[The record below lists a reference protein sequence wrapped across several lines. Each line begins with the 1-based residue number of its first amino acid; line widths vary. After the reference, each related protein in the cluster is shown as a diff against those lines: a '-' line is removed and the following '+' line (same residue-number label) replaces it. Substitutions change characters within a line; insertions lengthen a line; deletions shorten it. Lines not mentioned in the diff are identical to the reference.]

1 MLSRLVTLLLCLSA
15 IGLLPSAPGAL
26 AATER
31 PTIVLIHGAWSG
43 PSAWDQTVAQLRRDG
58 FQTETPRLDLL
69 GVDSDVATVRAAL
82 DTIAGQKVVV
92 AHSYGGIVAS
102 NAAYGRSDVLAL
114 VYTAAFVPDAG
125 DSIVSMGAGFKPS
138 AVLAHLS
145 WTGEPFASL
154 CFIESSAFRDVF
166 AADLSPKKAAE
177 LNAAQQPTNPVILFT
192 PSGPVVWHTLPTWY
206 AVSKSDLLIDPAQQ
220 HWMAQRAGSTIV
232 EFDDASHAGG
242 FTHYVA
248 RFTKLIED
256 AVHATAN

>member
-1 MLSRLVTLLLCLSA
+1 MFARIFALMLCLA
-15 IGLLPSAPGAL
+15 ILASSPSAPAA

-31 PTIVLIHGAWSG
+31 PTIVLIHGAWSD
-43 PSAWDQTVAQLRRDG
+43 PSAWDETVRRLQADG
-58 FQTETPRLDLL
+58 FRTESPRLDLL
-69 GVDSDVATVRAAL
+69 GVEGDVESVRAAL
-82 DTIAGQKVVV
+82 DAIPGRKIVV
-92 AHSYGGIVAS
+92 AHSYGGIVSS

-138 AVLAHLS
+138 AVLAHLV

-154 CFIESSAFRDVF
+154 CFVDSSAFHGVF

-177 LNAAQQPTNPVILFT
+177 LNSAQQPTNPLILFT
-192 PSGPVVWHTLPTWY
+192 PSGPVAWRAIPSWY
-206 AVSKSDLLIDPAQQ
+206 GVSGMDLLIDPAQQ
-220 HWMAQRAGSTIV
+220 RWMAQRAGSTVV

-242 FTHYVA
+242 FTHYVG

-256 AVHATAN
+256 AISATAN

>member
-1 MLSRLVTLLLCLSA
+1 MLTRIVAFLLCLA
-15 IGLLPSAPGAL
+15 IGFSASAPGT
-26 AATER
+26 AAAADR
-31 PTIVLIHGAWSG
+31 ATIVLIHGAWSG
-43 PSAWDQTVAQLRRDG
+43 PSAWDQTVAQLRKDG
-58 FQTETPRLDLL
+58 FQTATPNLDLL

-82 DTIAGQKVVV
+82 DSISGMKVVV

-102 NAAYGRSDVLAL
+102 NAVYGRSDVLAL

-154 CFIESSAFRDVF
+154 CFIEGSAFHNVF
-166 AADLSPKKAAE
+166 AADLSPKKAGE
-177 LNAAQQPTNPVILFT
+177 LNAAQQATNPLILFT
-192 PSGPVVWHTLPTWY
+192 PSGPVAWRTLPTWY
-206 AVSKSDLLIDPAQQ
+206 AVSGNDLLIDPAQQ
-220 HWMAQRAGSTIV
+220 RWMAQRAGSTVV

-256 AVHATAN
+256 AVAATAN